1 MPRLLA
7 AKAST
12 RGRDEQ
18 NGSSMHANHLGLI
31 AAAIDNAETSSL
43 DSPGLTA
50 LESEKVSPQA
60 APMRSRHR
68 VPLAVGVVVRVRP
81 ALAGDLRGGSHH
93 SAAMRAGS
101 ETHR

>member
-1 MPRLLA
+1 MSRTDLPC
-7 AKAST
+7 T
-12 RGRDEQ
+12 PID
-18 NGSSMHANHLGLI
+18 LGLI

-43 DSPGLTA
+43 DSPGLTP

-68 VPLAVGVVVRVRP
+68 GPLAVGVVVRVRP